1 MILNTMHAKIN
12 FSLLKQYGAI
22 VLVYVFILAIFLFKT
37 RFVLAD
43 PRLWYEEGIVY
54 LRDSVL
60 NGFSS
65 VFSNHQGY
73 YSIIPSVT
81 IYLSS
86 LFSTKY
92 IPYFTVYTSLFFW
105 CYLFYEIFLYV
116 NNKYKTDNIS
126 KVLFVLTI
134 FLIIAS
140 GQEILLNTI
149 TLQFITPF
157 IIYFIIK
164 NHQELSV
171 PSQVLILICLL
182 NGVMGLLFIPL
193 LYVKYLKKYKILFLF
208 IAVGVLF
215 HLYSVLFYTSDNRT
229 TVMQRLVW
237 NLSYKI
243 QLIEDK
249 DYLKFLYKNYYLIFF
264 ATLCFYRKMNREK
277 LITVITLL
285 GITIFVDLTR
295 VLPNLDSERYN
306 CIITGSSFL
315 VLCEL
320 INVGISSKLQLPLLT
335 LSFLLICIKSPRL
348 LYSDYIYC
356 KEASWKKEYIKYDSY
371 LPAKIHPCGLTIEKP
386 KKSDQ

>member
-1 MILNTMHAKIN
+1 MHAKIN

-22 VLVYVFILAIFLFKT
+22 VLVYFFILAIFLFKT

-92 IPYFTVYTSLFFW
+92 IPYFTVYISLFFW

-126 KVLFVLTI
+126 KIFFVLTI

-164 NHQELSV
+164 NHSELHF
-171 PSQVLILICLL
+171 PRKVLILVCLL
-182 NGVMGLLFIPL
+182 NGVIGLLFIPL
-193 LYVKYLKKYKILFLF
+193 LYIKYFKKYKVLFLF
-208 IAVGVLF
+208 IVLGVFF
-215 HLYSVLFYTSDNRT
+215 HLYSVLFYTSSGNRT

-243 QLIEDK
+243 QLIEEK

-264 ATLCFYRKMNREK
+264 VILLYYSRMSKEK

-285 GITIFVDLTR
+285 GITVFVDLTR
-295 VLPNLDSERYN
+295 VLPNLDAERYN
-306 CIITGSSFL
+306 CIIGGSVFL
-315 VLCEL
+315 VFCEA
-320 INVGISSKLQLPLLT
+320 IDVRGAQKFQRPLLI
-335 LSFLLICIKSPRL
+335 LSFGLMCFKSSRL
-348 LYSDYIYC
+348 LYSDHIYC

-386 KKSDQ
+386 RSKPE